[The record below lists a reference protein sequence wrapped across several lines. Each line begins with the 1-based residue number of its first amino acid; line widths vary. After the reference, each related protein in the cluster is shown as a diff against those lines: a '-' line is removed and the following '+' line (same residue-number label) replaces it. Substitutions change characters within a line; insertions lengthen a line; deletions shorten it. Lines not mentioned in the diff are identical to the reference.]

1 MTMNAAQAYL
11 YTKPMLSMHHFPEI
25 GTLFL
30 LMSEKLS
37 PSKFGF
43 IGYNKNG
50 KLVTSYN
57 WP

>member
-57 WP
+57 